1 MYGLIHLSDGSAEY
15 VPNADRFQSLVPDR
29 LGRDAADIVAELIR
43 QADVATHVVES
54 DLLAYESENE
64 ALIGAVLNASEMTEK
79 LREEIVVAARINRAQ
94 LAEKLA
100 AIERTLAA
108 VVYT

>member
-1 MYGLIHLSDGSAEY
+1 MYGLIHLPDGSAEY
-15 VPNADRFQSLVPDR
+15 VPNADLFQSLVHDR

-43 QADVATHVVES
+43 QVDVATHVVES

-79 LREEIVVAARINRAQ
+79 LREEIASAPRLNRSQ
-94 LAEKLA
+94 LAESLA
-100 AIERTLAA
+100 AIERTLVA
-108 VVYT
+108 VV